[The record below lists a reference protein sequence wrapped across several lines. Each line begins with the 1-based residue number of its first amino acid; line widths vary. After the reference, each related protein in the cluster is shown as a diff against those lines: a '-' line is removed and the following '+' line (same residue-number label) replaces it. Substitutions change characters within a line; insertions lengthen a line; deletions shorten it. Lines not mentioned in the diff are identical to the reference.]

1 MKNFPT
7 LKKIFQ
13 PFLKTD
19 LPKKINLSV
28 KNQTRCNTPLLLGFN
43 GKIKLSVF
51 SKKSPFSSSLIF
63 RKSQNFRRLKYSKIK
78 GFYLKNQTVCYNQTG
93 RLNTFKLKNYT
104 QITHKIFAL
113 KKRVLNPLIMAGTT
127 RLELATSCVTGM
139 RSNQTELRSLIKLSV
154 PFDLLRD

>member
-93 RLNTFKLKNYT
+93 RLNTFEVAQAQSGTKKEPLDK
-104 QITHKIFAL
+104 AL
-113 KKRVLNPLIMAGTT
+113 NLNGGNDEART
-127 RLELATSCVTGM
+127 RDLM
-139 RSNQTELRSLIKLSV
+139 RDRHAL
-154 PFDLLRD
+154 